1 MKNPLTLIVV
11 FALIANTFA
20 APTRN
25 SLDFYLSD
33 PNKYLGSSINLS
45 VSHVDPLT
53 YRGKI
58 SNVVFFNVYTSS
70 ENGIK
75 SIPLA
80 VDAKKSKEFAD
91 YYGTKI
97 AAKPSAYRQMTG
109 KFRFVDTSMQESM
122 QTFGLGYI
130 GFTEGSYFIDA
141 TTEGQLDT
149 VFNWY
154 PEKTAALKEGKN
166 IQRVSA
172 KEGTE
177 KDAIRASEMLLEDKE
192 KESGKKAHIV
202 KQEIST
208 ARDKKICVIEFLL
221 EQRLLSLAPSYLQN
235 RFLLY
240 GSGISF
246 PMPPN
251 VALLYGSQPLWIKL
265 QKSALWFEFEEG
277 EKSGKGGIVGVAF
290 GARGVEGCLVWRI
303 EGGVDAESFWKIGVG

>member
-1 MKNPLTLIVV
+1 MKNLLTLIIILP
-11 FALIANTFA
+11 LIANTFA

-33 PNKYLGSSINLS
+33 PNKYLGSSISLS
-45 VSHVDPLT
+45 VSHVDPLI

-75 SIPLA
+75 SVPLA
-80 VDAKKSKEFAD
+80 VDAQKSKEFAD
-91 YYGTKI
+91 YYGTKV
-97 AAKPSAYRQMTG
+97 ATKPSAYHQMTG
-109 KFRFVDTSMQESM
+109 KFRFVDTSMQETM

-130 GFTEGSYFIDA
+130 GITEGSYFIDA

-172 KEGTE
+172 KETTE
-177 KDAIRASEMLLEDKE
+177 KDAVRKAEMLLEDKE

-208 ARDKKICVIEFLL
+208 VRDKKICVIEFLL
-221 EQRLLSLAPSYLQN
+221 E
-235 RFLLY
+235 
-240 GSGISF
+240 
-246 PMPPN
+246 
-251 VALLYGSQPLWIKL
+251 
-265 QKSALWFEFEEG
+265 
-277 EKSGKGGIVGVAF
+277 
-290 GARGVEGCLVWRI
+290 
-303 EGGVDAESFWKIGVG
+303 

>member
-1 MKNPLTLIVV
+1 MKNLINLA
-11 FALIANTFA
+11 FALLVTANAFS
-20 APTRN
+20 APARN
-25 SLDFYLSD
+25 SLDYYLSD
-33 PNKYLGSSINLS
+33 PNKYLGTSVSLS

-70 ENGIK
+70 ENGLK
-75 SIPLA
+75 SVPLA
-80 VDAKKSKEFAD
+80 VDAQKSKEFAD
-91 YYGTKI
+91 YYGTKF
-97 AAKPSAYRQMTG
+97 AMKANQYHPMTA

-172 KEGTE
+172 KESTE
-177 KDAIRASEMLLEDKE
+177 DDAKRRAETLLEYKE

-208 ARDKKICVIEFLL
+208 VRDKKICVIEFLL
-221 EQRLLSLAPSYLQN
+221 E
-235 RFLLY
+235 
-240 GSGISF
+240 
-246 PMPPN
+246 
-251 VALLYGSQPLWIKL
+251 
-265 QKSALWFEFEEG
+265 
-277 EKSGKGGIVGVAF
+277 
-290 GARGVEGCLVWRI
+290 
-303 EGGVDAESFWKIGVG
+303 